1 MDSAFVWYEMAND
14 GAGDWC
20 SIWTVDLAHLLR
32 HFKVDVAF
40 LTVTIGANP
49 NFAIETFYK
58 VISPSIVP
66 MDFHWYSSYV
76 NGLY

>member
-1 MDSAFVWYEMAND
+1 M
-14 GAGDWC
+14 
-20 SIWTVDLAHLLR
+20 DLAHLLR

-58 VISPSIVP
+58 VSFSTVR
-66 MDFHWYSSYV
+66 YLSA
-76 NGLY
+76 LYRLELKFTVFYGFTLLPNLDAM